1 MCSAALPQRPLD
13 GMSELLRH
21 RVQDSRSGEA
31 KPTGP
36 RWLSWVQVATYGLEH
51 VRWGDA
57 EVTLVALTG
66 DLDVT
71 NVDDLDAQLAA
82 LANGLPLVAG

>member
-1 MCSAALPQRPLD
+1 M
-13 GMSELLRH
+13 
-21 RVQDSRSGEA
+21 
-31 KPTGP
+31 
-36 RWLSWVQVATYGLEH
+36 QVATYGLEH
-51 VRWGDA
+51 VAVGDA